1 MLTLDKSNFE
11 QEVLEAKGFVV
22 VDFWSESCEPCKA
35 LLPSIEELA
44 EKYQEQMKFAKLDT
58 SKARR
63 LAIKQK
69 VLGLPTVV
77 LYKDGV
83 KVEEVTKDEANKEN
97 VEAMIQKHL

>member
-1 MLTLDKSNFE
+1 MVTLDKNNFE
-11 QEVLEAKGFVV
+11 QEVTNAEGYVV

-44 EKYQEQMKFAKLDT
+44 EAYQDQMKFAKLDT

-77 LYKDGV
+77 LYKDGE
-83 KVEEVTKDEANKEN
+83 KLEEVTKEEATKEN
-97 VEAMIQKHL
+97 VEAMIKKHL

>member
-1 MLTLDKSNFE
+1 MLTLDKNNFE
-11 QEVLEAKGFVV
+11 QEVLEGTGYVV

-44 EKYQEQMKFAKLDT
+44 EKYQDQMKFAKLDT

-69 VLGLPTVV
+69 VLGLPTIV
-77 LYKDGV
+77 LYKDGE
-83 KVEEVTKDEANKEN
+83 KIEEVTKDEANKEN

>member
-1 MLTLDKSNFE
+1 MLTLDKNNFE
-11 QEVLEAKGFVV
+11 QEVLEGKGYVV

-44 EKYQEQMKFAKLDT
+44 EKYQDQMKFAKLDT

-63 LAIKQK
+63 MAIKQK
-69 VLGLPTVV
+69 VLGLPTIV
-77 LYKDGV
+77 LYKDGE
-83 KVEEVTKDEANKEN
+83 KIEEVTKDEATKEN

>member
-1 MLTLDKSNFE
+1 MLTLDKNNFE
-11 QEVLEAKGFVV
+11 QEVLEGKGYVV

-44 EKYQEQMKFAKLDT
+44 EKYQDQMKFAKLDT

-69 VLGLPTVV
+69 VLGLPTIV
-77 LYKDGV
+77 LYKDGE
-83 KVEEVTKDEANKEN
+83 KIEEVTKDEANKEN